1 MRFTAGKCFSVIL
14 LLGILAIGLACTKAP
29 DDSQL
34 TSQIQS
40 KLNQDS
46 GLHDKQITVQTSDG
60 VVTLS
65 GTVENET
72 QREAAARYASGTP
85 GIKEVVNNLETA
97 PASATRAPSQMDQMA
112 QAPMPPPAPAR
123 RSAAPFSDRRR
134 PSAPHHRHRTEPDS
148 TDVAADAPPA
158 ESANTAANENSAPA
172 PAAPVASAPQPMPPP
187 PPRKVTVPLGT
198 SMAIRLLDPI
208 DSEKAQP
215 GQTFRA
221 TLDAPLPSDGDLA
234 VPSGYDVKG
243 HIVDV
248 KSAGKFAGQSLL
260 VLQLDSISVSGK
272 LYGIEAD
279 PYRRQGSNRTTNTAK
294 KVGAGA
300 VIGAIIGG
308 IAGGGKGAG
317 IGAAAGG
324 GVGGGVQAAGKG
336 QQIVLPSETVLS
348 FTLRSPLTVTLTDKG
363 PDSGRQKLEPPQ

>member
-1 MRFTAGKCFSVIL
+1 MRFRADRRFAVIL
-14 LLGILAIGLACTKAP
+14 LLGILAIGLACSKAP

-40 KLNQDS
+40 KLDLDS
-46 GLHDKQITVQTSDG
+46 GLHDKQIAVETAGG

-65 GTVENET
+65 GRVENET
-72 QREAAARYASGTP
+72 QREAAARYASATP
-85 GIKEVVNNLETA
+85 GIKQVVNNLETA
-97 PASATRAPSQMDQMA
+97 SASATRAPSQMDPMA
-112 QAPMPPPAPAR
+112 QAPMPPPAPVR
-123 RSAAPFSDRRR
+123 RSSEPFSDRPR
-134 PSAPHHRHRTEPDS
+134 PSTPRHRHRTPPDS
-148 TDVAADAPPA
+148 TEMAANAPPPA
-158 ESANTAANENSAPA
+158 EAQTSAADENPAPA
-172 PAAPVASAPQPMPPP
+172 PAAQAAPAPQPTPPP
-187 PPRKVTVPLGT
+187 KKVTVPSGT
-198 SMAIRLLDPI
+198 LMAIRLLDPI

-234 VPSGYDVKG
+234 VPSGYDLKG

-260 VLQLDSISVSGK
+260 VLQLDSISVGGK

-279 PYRRQGSNRTTNTAK
+279 PYRRQGKNRSTNTAE

-308 IAGGGKGAG
+308 IAGGGEGAG

-336 QQIVLPSETVLS
+336 QQIILPSETVLS
-348 FTLRSPLTVTLTDKG
+348 FTLRSPLTVTLTDQG
-363 PDSGRQKLEPPQ
+363 PDSGRRRLDAPQ

>member
-1 MRFTAGKCFSVIL
+1 MRFTAGKSFSVIL
-14 LLGILAIGLACTKAP
+14 FLGILAIGLACTKAP

-34 TSQIQS
+34 TSQVQS
-40 KLNQDS
+40 KLTQDS
-46 GLHDKQITVQTSDG
+46 GLQDKQITVQTSGG

-72 QREAAARYASGTP
+72 QRDAAARYASATP

-97 PASATRAPSQMDQMA
+97 SATAPRAADQMA
-112 QAPMPPPAPAR
+112 QTSMPPPAPAR
-123 RSAAPFSDRRR
+123 RSAVPFSDRRR
-134 PSAPHHRHRTEPDS
+134 PSTPHHRHQTQRDS
-148 TDVAADAPPA
+148 SQMAADGPPPTEA
-158 ESANTAANENSAPA
+158 RNGAADENPAPA
-172 PAAPVASAPQPMPPP
+172 PAAQAAPAPQPRPPA
-187 PPRKVTVPLGT
+187 PPRKVTVPSGT

-221 TLDAPLPSDGDLA
+221 TLDAPLPSDGDVA
-234 VPSGYDVKG
+234 VPSGYDLKG
-243 HIVDV
+243 HVVDV

-260 VLQLDSISVSGK
+260 VLELDSISVGGR
-272 LYGIEAD
+272 LYGVEAD

-336 QQIVLPSETVLS
+336 QQIILPSETVLS

-363 PDSGRQKLEPPQ
+363 PDSGRRKLDTPQ

>member
-1 MRFTAGKCFSVIL
+1 MRFKAGKCFSVIL

-40 KLNQDS
+40 RLNQDS
-46 GLHDKQITVQTSDG
+46 GLHDKQITVQTAGG

-72 QREAAARYASGTP
+72 QREAASRYASATP
-85 GIKEVVNNLETA
+85 GVKEVVNNLETA
-97 PASATRAPSQMDQMA
+97 SASATPASDQMA
-112 QAPMPPPAPAR
+112 QAPPPAPAR
-123 RSAAPFSDRRR
+123 PSAKPLSPKPR
-134 PSAPHHRHRTEPDS
+134 PSAPRHRHRAEPDS
-148 TDVAADAPPA
+148 TEMAAAAPPPA
-158 ESANTAANENSAPA
+158 ETHNRAADENPAPA
-172 PAAPVASAPQPMPPP
+172 PAAQAAPAPQPPP
-187 PPRKVTVPLGT
+187 PPRKVTVPSGT

-221 TLDAPLPSDGDLA
+221 TLDAPLPSDGDVA

-243 HIVDV
+243 HVVDV

-260 VLQLDSISVSGK
+260 VLELDSISVGGR
-272 LYGIEAD
+272 LYGVEAD

>member
-1 MRFTAGKCFSVIL
+1 MRFKAGKCFSVIL
-14 LLGILAIGLACTKAP
+14 LLGTLAIGLACTKAP

-46 GLHDKQITVQTSDG
+46 GLHDKQITVQTAGG
-60 VVTLS
+60 VVTLA

-72 QREAAARYASGTP
+72 QREAAARYASATP
-85 GIKEVVNNLETA
+85 GIKEVVNNLETSS
-97 PASATRAPSQMDQMA
+97 ASATRAADQMA
-112 QAPMPPPAPAR
+112 QGPPPAPAR
-123 RSAAPFSDRRR
+123 PSAEPSSDRRR
-134 PSAPHHRHRTEPDS
+134 PSTPRHRHRTAPDS
-148 TDVAADAPPA
+148 TEMAAAAPPPA
-158 ESANTAANENSAPA
+158 ESTNAAADENPAPTPAAQAAPA
-172 PAAPVASAPQPMPPP
+172 PQPPP
-187 PPRKVTVPLGT
+187 PPRKVRVPSGT

-243 HIVDV
+243 HVVDV

-260 VLQLDSISVSGK
+260 VLELDSISVGGR

-279 PYRRQGSNRTTNTAK
+279 PYRRQGKNRSTNTAE

-336 QQIVLPSETVLS
+336 QQIILPSETVLS

-363 PDSGRQKLEPPQ
+363 PDSGRQKLDAPQ

>member
-1 MRFTAGKCFSVIL
+1 MRFKAGKYFSVIL

-40 KLNQDS
+40 KLTQDS
-46 GLHDKQITVQTSDG
+46 GLHDKQITVQTSGG

-72 QREAAARYASGTP
+72 QREAAARYASATP

-97 PASATRAPSQMDQMA
+97 SAAATRAADQMA
-112 QAPMPPPAPAR
+112 QAPPPAPAR
-123 RSAAPFSDRRR
+123 PSARPLSAKPR
-134 PSAPHHRHRTEPDS
+134 PSTPHHRHRSEPNSTEMAAAAPS
-148 TDVAADAPPA
+148 PAETHNRAAD
-158 ESANTAANENSAPA
+158 ENPAPA
-172 PAAPVASAPQPMPPP
+172 PAAQAAPAPPATP
-187 PPRKVTVPLGT
+187 LPPTPPRKVTVPSGT

-221 TLDAPLPSDGDLA
+221 TLDAPLPSDGDVA

-243 HIVDV
+243 HVVDV

-260 VLQLDSISVSGK
+260 VLELDSISVGGR

-279 PYRRQGSNRTTNTAK
+279 PYRRQGKNRSTNTAE

-324 GVGGGVQAAGKG
+324 GIGGGVQAAGKG
-336 QQIVLPSETVLS
+336 QQINLPSETVLS

-363 PDSGRQKLEPPQ
+363 PDSGRRRLDAPQ

>member
-1 MRFTAGKCFSVIL
+1 MTFKARKCFSVIL

-46 GLHDKQITVQTSDG
+46 GLHDKQITVQTASG

-65 GTVENET
+65 GTVDNET
-72 QREAAARYASGTP
+72 QREAAARYASATP
-85 GIKEVVNNLETA
+85 GIKQVVNNLETA
-97 PASATRAPSQMDQMA
+97 SAAAPPAANQMA
-112 QAPMPPPAPAR
+112 QAPPAPAR
-123 RSAAPFSDRRR
+123 PTPEPVKEKRR
-134 PSAPHHRHRTEPDS
+134 PSTPRHRHQTQPDS
-148 TDVAADAPPA
+148 TEMAAATPPPAQALNTAADPTPAPAPPA
-158 ESANTAANENSAPA
+158 HTAPA
-172 PAAPVASAPQPMPPP
+172 PQPPPPP
-187 PPRKVTVPLGT
+187 PPRRVTVPSGT

-221 TLDAPLPSDGDLA
+221 TLDAPLPTDGDVA
-234 VPSGYDVKG
+234 VPSGYNVKG
-243 HIVDV
+243 HVVDV

-260 VLQLDSISVSGK
+260 VLELDSISVGGR
-272 LYGIEAD
+272 LYGVEAD
-279 PYRRQGSNRTTNTAK
+279 PYRRQGKNRSTNTAE

-348 FTLRSPLTVTLTDKG
+348 FTLRSPLTVTLSDKG
-363 PDSGRQKLEPPQ
+363 PDSDRQKLEPPQ

>member
-1 MRFTAGKCFSVIL
+1 MTFKARKCSSVIL

-46 GLHDKQITVQTSDG
+46 GLHDKQITVQTASG

-65 GTVENET
+65 GTVDNET
-72 QREAAARYASGTP
+72 QREAAARYASATP
-85 GIKEVVNNLETA
+85 GIKQVVNNLETA
-97 PASATRAPSQMDQMA
+97 SAAAPPVANQMA
-112 QAPMPPPAPAR
+112 QAPPAPAR
-123 RSAAPFSDRRR
+123 PTPEPVKEKRR
-134 PSAPHHRHRTEPDS
+134 PSTPRHRHQTQPDS
-148 TDVAADAPPA
+148 TEMAAATPPPA
-158 ESANTAANENSAPA
+158 QALNTAADPTPAPA
-172 PAAPVASAPQPMPPP
+172 PAAHTATAPQPPPP
-187 PPRKVTVPLGT
+187 APPRRVTVPSGT

-221 TLDAPLPSDGDLA
+221 TLDAPLPTDGDVA
-234 VPSGYDVKG
+234 VPSGYNVKG
-243 HIVDV
+243 HVVDV

-260 VLQLDSISVSGK
+260 VLELDSISVGGR
-272 LYGIEAD
+272 LYGVEAD
-279 PYRRQGSNRTTNTAK
+279 PFRRQGKNRSTNTAE

-348 FTLRSPLTVTLTDKG
+348 FTLRSPLTVTLSDKG